1 MAVLDDERSRSLQQ
15 ARREAQH
22 RWDLAAAAAATAA
35 AAAAGC
41 LSHWRGQA
49 GSGGHLEGAAADLL
63 DGHVARF
70 LARVESKE
78 VVLHESSGLAL
89 GFRN

>member
-22 RWDLAAAAAATAA
+22 RWDLAAAASG
-35 AAAAGC
+35 GC

>member
-22 RWDLAAAAAATAA
+22 RWDLAAAAA
-35 AAAAGC
+35 GC
-41 LSHWRGQA
+41 LSHWRGQE

-78 VVLHESSGLAL
+78 VVLHEGSGLAL

>member
-22 RWDLAAAAAATAA
+22 RWDLAAAAAAASG
-35 AAAAGC
+35 GC

-49 GSGGHLEGAAADLL
+49 GSGGHIEGAAADLL

-78 VVLHESSGLAL
+78 VVLHEGSGLAL